1 MANNFL
7 LVPGMLMGGGQLKL
21 GSWTYDGFHLNLTE
35 YSPGEGLHLG
45 DMNMNSRYL
54 ITRQQPDPV
63 KARRSHNIMKIIG
76 QRQLSYLIVV
86 SDSTVGCRLS
96 TTAAALSPT

>member
-1 MANNFL
+1 MNMYSKRCLLTVVTAVLMFL
-7 LVPGMLMGGGQLKL
+7 VSNTPRLV
-21 GSWTYDGFHLNLTE
+21 LNLTE

-76 QRQLSYLIVV
+76 QRQLSYLIVM